1 LEVVGDSMIP
11 ILFASNATSFST
23 NGIGRLADTISCQVT
38 EERNGVY
45 ELVLVYPTT
54 GVHYDELEVSKI
66 IVVKPNQSQ
75 ERQAFEIYSISKP
88 INQRVTVNAN
98 HISYRQ
104 SYVPIEP
111 FIATGITATMQGLV
125 DNSLESNIFTFTT
138 DLTNEVS
145 TFNLSTPASMR
156 KCLGGMQGSVL
167 DVFSGSTGVEY
178 LWDNFNTFI
187 TLSRGADNG
196 VYLRYRKNITDIEE
210 KKSIEDTITGVLPV
224 WNNQDNTI
232 SIHGAIQYSQ
242 YASNYPI
249 HRTEILDLSA
259 EYETMPTSAE
269 LETAGQNYI
278 SRAGVGLPNTNI
290 KISFVDLTGIERFE
304 NIGALETVN
313 LCDTIHVI
321 YEPLGIQF
329 DAKVVKTTWDVL
341 RNRYTEIEI
350 GNPKNTISKTIAD
363 NIGDISSLNLSNNKL
378 VSVTQTLDR
387 EMGVVQTT
395 VASVE
400 ERADAIDTSISTL
413 SISLEGIQSQV
424 TQTQADL
431 SGSVSQLST
440 AIQQTASDI
449 TLTIQDVQSTISDQ
463 GTQIATLETY
473 IRATTRGLEIGRNTD
488 TITAVLEPTQL
499 AFYNNS
505 DKKLAWLS
513 TDDGLGASGL
523 SIGDANVPA
532 NRWRVFT
539 WDSGKHLSFT
549 RHN

>member
-1 LEVVGDSMIP
+1 MIP
-11 ILFASNATSFST
+11 ILFASNATSFNT

-449 TLTIQDVQSTISDQ
+449 ILTIQDVQSTISDQ

>member
-1 LEVVGDSMIP
+1 MEVVGDSMIP

-23 NGIGRLADTISCQVT
+23 NGIGRLADAISCQVT

-259 EYETMPTSAE
+259 EYETMPTSVE

>member
-1 LEVVGDSMIP
+1 MIP

>member
-1 LEVVGDSMIP
+1 M
-11 ILFASNATSFST
+11 
-23 NGIGRLADTISCQVT
+23 ADTISCQVT